1 MINWNL
7 LQPVDIAG
15 SFQQGLERGRVM
27 ARERA
32 VESALQDLLPSVVGN
47 SALGGGGFVEDQSPE
62 YQARKRRAISAL
74 AMYAPDKF
82 AALENMEQSRTK
94 RLIEQGAI
102 RTQQTLGAQAVTDP
116 TGAANNALAMGD
128 FDLAKKIRE
137 LAPEQGK
144 VMEARLKSAAPFAY
158 QGLKLPDDASRKA
171 YIQQNRETLIAG
183 GWQPEVL
190 DNYQG
195 DRATLENIVTG
206 ASTLDDLRAQDKI
219 SWVTP
224 TEAGSFAVN
233 AQGMPVGSQNPARAA
248 VMGGTAPSTG
258 GGSGSGIK
266 AKNNP
271 GALRVPGSNEFQSFA
286 TEAEGIAAQEALLG
300 RYNKRGLNTVSKV
313 VETYA
318 PRASRGGDNT
328 DEQVNNYI
336 SYVSGRLGV
345 RPGDTIPPEKV
356 PQLAAAMREFETGD
370 RKPIKSAGDAPRKVA
385 SKAEYDKLPKGA
397 RYTAP
402 DGSVRTKS

>member
-1 MINWNL
+1 MTINWSL
-7 LQPVDIAG
+7 LQPVDIG
-15 SFQQGLERGRVM
+15 GQFQQGLERGRGM

-32 VESALQDLLPSVVGN
+32 VEGALRDLMPAVVAN
-47 SALGGGGFVEDQSPE
+47 SALGGGGLVEDQSPE
-62 YQARKRRAISAL
+62 YQARKRRAASAL
-74 AMYAPDKF
+74 AMYAPEKF
-82 AALENMEQSRTK
+82 AALEKIEESRTK
-94 RLIEQGAI
+94 RLIEQGAL

-116 TGAANNALAMGD
+116 TGAANNALAIGD

-144 VMEARLKSAAPFAY
+144 VMETRLKTAAPFAY
-158 QGLKLPDDASRKA
+158 EGLKLPDDESRKA

-190 DNYQG
+190 DTYQG
-195 DRATLENIVTG
+195 DTATLANIVTG

-224 TEAGSFAVN
+224 TEAGSFAIN
-233 AQGMPVGSQNPARAA
+233 SRGMPVGSQNPARAA
-248 VMGGTAPSTG
+248 VMGGETGTTG
-258 GGSGSGIK
+258 GGSGIK

-271 GALRVPGSNEFQSFA
+271 GALRKPGSMEFQSFA
-286 TEAEGIAAQEALLG
+286 TEADGIAAQEALLG
-300 RYNKRGLNTVSKV
+300 RYNRRGLDTVSKV

-318 PRASRGGDNT
+318 PRTSRGGDNT

-336 SYVSGRLGV
+336 DYVSGRLGIA
-345 RPGDTIPPEKV
+345 PGAKVSPAMV

-370 RKPIKSAGDAPRKVA
+370 RKPVQSTAPRKVA
-385 SKAEYDKLPKGA
+385 SKSDYDKLPKGS